1 MVAGEFGALL
11 EIEMLPVTFPAVVGA
26 KVAAN
31 VTLAPG
37 LIDCAPN
44 PLKPKPAPEAVA
56 PVMFTTAFPE
66 LVSVTFCEELLPTAM
81 LPNGTFVGLIVKPGC
96 DCVAVPLS
104 GIASGEPGALLT
116 IETLPVAAPAAVGAN
131 FTLNEVL

>member
-11 EIEMLPVTFPAVVGA
+11 EIKMLPAAFPAVVGA
-26 KVAAN
+26 KVAAK

-37 LIDCAPN
+37 LIDCVPN
-44 PLKPKPAPEAVA
+44 PLKPKPEPEAVA

-116 IETLPVAAPAAVGAN
+116 IETLPVAAPAADGEN
-131 FTLNEVL
+131 FTLNDVL